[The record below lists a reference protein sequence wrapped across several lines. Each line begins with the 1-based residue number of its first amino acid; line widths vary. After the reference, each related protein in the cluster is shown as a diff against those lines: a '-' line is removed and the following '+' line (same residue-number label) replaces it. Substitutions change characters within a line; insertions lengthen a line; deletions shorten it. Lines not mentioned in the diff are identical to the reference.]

1 MNAAVWHT
9 VVLYGVVTAS
19 LILTA
24 VTAKRENFHWASR

>member
-9 VVLYGVVTAS
+9 AVLYGVVTAS

-24 VTAKRENFHWASR
+24 VTAKWENFHCLSR